1 VRVALVAT
9 VGGIVGLLLGVALA
23 AAPLF
28 PSEASA
34 EADDFMF
41 LWRYMV
47 IISGVIFG
55 VVTAALV
62 TSVYLFRG
70 RRGDNADGPPIHG
83 ITWLEVAWTLVP
95 TAIVVSIVVFS
106 WDTLN
111 RTNPSEAIATTD
123 ERTIP
128 EADGKRTLQVRVAGY
143 RYAWAYDIPAVGLKD
158 LDQLVLPLD
167 QPVKLDLQGRLKG
180 EDEPIGDVIH
190 SFWVP
195 DWRVQMSTVPG
206 RDTSIGVV
214 PTKAGEFPVVCA
226 FICGPGHAAMNTE
239 LAPQAV
245 PPIRVVPRAEWEAW
259 VGEQRAAAEE
269 AAREEQAEGGDEAE
283 GAAGAEG
290 GEAGGGEDAEAE
302 AEGGDEGDAGE
313 GNQPDDG
320 QGTTAEG

>member
-1 VRVALVAT
+1 MRVALVAI
-9 VGGIVGLLLGVALA
+9 VGGTVGLLLGIGLA
-23 AAPLF
+23 AAPLW
-28 PSEASA
+28 PSESSA
-34 EADDFMF
+34 ESDDFMF

-55 VVTAALV
+55 LVTAVLLV
-62 TSVYLFRG
+62 AVTRFRG
-70 RRGDNADGPPIHG
+70 RRGDDRDGPPVHG
-83 ITWLEVAWTLVP
+83 ITWLEIAWTLVP
-95 TAIVVSIVVFS
+95 TLIVVTIVFFS
-106 WDTLN
+106 WETLN

-123 ERTIP
+123 EREIP
-128 EADGKRTLQVRVAGY
+128 ESDGKRTLQVRVAGY

-158 LDQLVLPLD
+158 MDELVLPVD

-214 PTKAGEFPVVCA
+214 PTREGEFPVVCA

-245 PPIRVVPRAEWEAW
+245 PPIRVVQRAEWETW
-259 VGEQRAAAEE
+259 VREQQAAAEQE
-269 AAREEQAEGGDEAE
+269 AREAEQQEAE
-283 GAAGAEG
+283 GE
-290 GEAGGGEDAEAE
+290 GGGE
-302 AEGGDEGDAGE
+302 GDGQGEGDAA
-313 GNQPDDG
+313 
-320 QGTTAEG
+320 TTAEAA